1 MIDMYNIHNAP
12 RTSWGKRKKKF
23 VQNRLYNRKK
33 KKGNCETALGT
44 LSF

>member
-1 MIDMYNIHNAP
+1 MLLAL
-12 RTSWGKRKKKF
+12 RGEKEKKKF

>member
-1 MIDMYNIHNAP
+1 MLLAL
-12 RTSWGKRKKKF
+12 RGEKEKKNSYKI
-23 VQNRLYNRKK
+23 VCITEKK